1 MEIGLNDGSVIEVDV
16 KEVLKS
22 MSRRDKDELVVEYLR
37 QIPPYDVRKILC
49 DAFYVS
55 SYMADDAL
63 RAALEPIISAR

>member
-1 MEIGLNDGSVIEVDV
+1 MEIGLKNGTVVEVDV

-37 QIPPYDVRKILC
+37 QIPPYDARKILC